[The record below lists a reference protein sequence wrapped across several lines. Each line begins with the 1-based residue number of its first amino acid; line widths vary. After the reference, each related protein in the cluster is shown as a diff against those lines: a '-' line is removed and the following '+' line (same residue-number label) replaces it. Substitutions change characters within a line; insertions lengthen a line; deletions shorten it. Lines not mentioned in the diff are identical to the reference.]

1 MNNIQYDQW
10 MCKTLSSLNK
20 TEPEL
25 MKDYY
30 FNKIIYWKLE
40 QSHNQPIQRDRK
52 LFASLLP
59 VLIDTWSKVKYY
71 REHLDELPKLREIVE
86 KRKKYIKTNTDFKIN
101 NDVIKNG
108 VLFLEDYKHS
118 IVKKTPVSKNLKN
131 DEDCDFIDEPISKEK
146 LIPKTKESVIKTIKT
161 IPKKQAKKKE
171 ESDKEDNGE
180 YKVNKTTF
188 KKSFVKETEC
198 EFID

>member
-20 TEPEL
+20 TESEL

-52 LFASLLP
+52 LFAALLP

-101 NDVIKNG
+101 TDVIKNG
-108 VLFLEDYKHS
+108 VLFLEDYKHT

-146 LIPKTKESVIKTIKT
+146 LVPKESVIKTIKT

-180 YKVNKTTF
+180 YKVSKTTF
-188 KKSFVKETEC
+188 KKSFVKEQDC